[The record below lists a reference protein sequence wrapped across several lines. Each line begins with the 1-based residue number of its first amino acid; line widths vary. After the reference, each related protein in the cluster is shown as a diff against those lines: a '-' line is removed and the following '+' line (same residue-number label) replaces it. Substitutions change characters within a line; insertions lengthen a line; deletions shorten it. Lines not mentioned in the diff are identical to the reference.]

1 MKRIHFSPAS
11 ALAAIACSDVFPSA
25 SVSATDGDS
34 TSWPSIVSLMTLS
47 SFLVGITPI
56 KFRQVIL
63 TAGSGGKMLHS
74 VT

>member
-1 MKRIHFSPAS
+1 MKRVHFSPAS

-47 SFLVGITPI
+47 SFLVGIHPSSSARS
-56 KFRQVIL
+56 F
-63 TAGSGGKMLHS
+63 
-74 VT
+74 